1 MKAQKTNLIKE
12 GFNINLFN
20 DKTYYYDTKDK
31 KYDEL
36 TKEIYNKIQDGKIR
50 F

>member
-1 MKAQKTNLIKE
+1 MQE

-20 DKTYYYDTKDK
+20 DKTYYYDAKEQNYKELNKDI
-31 KYDEL
+31 YDQ
-36 TKEIYNKIQDGKIR
+36 IQKRLVR